1 MDSSPALS
9 PFIADRNCEKR
20 LEVQTREKIKKKK
33 RRDCEYQTE
42 SDSLYT
48 TRADDDWFVD
58 TCRVKRARCMKER
71 DDGPRWGGVDGCD
84 TWWWPAGGGRLTLT
98 STTALLASG
107 GYFVG

>member
-33 RRDCEYQTE
+33 KKG
-42 SDSLYT
+42 L
-48 TRADDDWFVD
+48 
-58 TCRVKRARCMKER
+58 VKRARCMKER